1 MAYAWRSLEQPA
13 YRRLNFVAGM
23 RRVTWACAARYI
35 ARKPSYIRE
44 KEGGVVLCDTPR
56 AFTFGAAA
64 GLLVAP
70 HSAAR
75 GLGAPTGAALRRIGT
90 WRCTVGTSVE
100 MVIHIH
106 TANLPHRIP
115 LTFLGSV
122 SVPCT
127 RHKSNILPQHDPLA
141 LSLTSSWL

>member
-56 AFTFGAAA
+56 RFQ
-64 GLLVAP
+64 
-70 HSAAR
+70 AR
-75 GLGAPTGAALRRIGT
+75 GPVLVPCLRT
-90 WRCTVGTSVE
+90 PV
-100 MVIHIH
+100 
-106 TANLPHRIP
+106 LPHA
-115 LTFLGSV
+115 LLGGV
-122 SVPCT
+122 AIFYPIHANVFF
-127 RHKSNILPQHDPLA
+127 A
-141 LSLTSSWL
+141 E